1 MIGAAP
7 LWLSIFFSM
16 HIVLVNLGIGFAWLV
31 PYFKYIADKRND
43 KDLEI
48 TAREL
53 MRFYAAT
60 YALAGVFG
68 TAFTVF
74 LLSYYPRFIGA
85 AGHIALVPF
94 AISITAIAVQFF
106 SIVAFWYGW
115 DRFSRRVLYIIGGFL
130 AASALL
136 IPLGFRA
143 VFAFL
148 NIPAGLEAT
157 LTPSGIKWGLNL
169 AAAFENPTFA
179 PLYIKSIAGAF
190 TLTFVVVLS
199 MYLYRGLASSDNN
212 IKERSLRVA
221 RMMSVPAIIGLII
234 MPVLGAWYGISLEN
248 VPYKFNNIFASLGL
262 KIGDGIAYY
271 NVSWLFITKLV
282 FYAVQ
287 VIGVLAA
294 ISFLQK
300 GSKNIK
306 ALSILFLV
314 TAALAMGTVASGELL
329 NAYSQYPF
337 AIAAW
342 PDIMMGHIS
351 LSTLVNKY
359 GVGVYPHSSNAIQ
372 EFVNYINS
380 FVLIDGG
387 SSSTK
392 GVLLHLARKGLD
404 PAFLDLSLN
413 SVNRIAVTKA
423 VLAITLIFVS
433 VLLFFAAWL
442 LKMAITPKGELYS

>member
-7 LWLSIFFSM
+7 LWLSIFFSL
-16 HIVLVNLGIGFAWLV
+16 HIVMVNLGIGLAWLV
-31 PYFKYIADKRND
+31 PYFKYMADKRND

-60 YALAGVFG
+60 YGLAGVFG

-85 AGHIALVPF
+85 AGHIASVPF
-94 AISITAIAVQFF
+94 AIAVTAIGVQFF

-115 DRFSRRVLYIIGGFL
+115 DRFSKRTLYIIGGFL
-130 AASALL
+130 ALSALL
-136 IPLGFRA
+136 IPFGFRA

-169 AAAFENPTFA
+169 VAALKNPTFA

-199 MYLYRGLASSDNN
+199 IYLYRGLTSSNDD
-212 IKERSLRVA
+212 IKERSLKIA
-221 RMMSVPAIIGLII
+221 KIMSEPSIIGLAI
-234 MPVLGAWYGISLEN
+234 MPVLGLWYGLSLEN
-248 VPYKFNNIFASLGL
+248 IPYKFNNIFAPLGL
-262 KIGDGIAYY
+262 KVGDGIAYY
-271 NVSWLFITKLV
+271 NVGWLFIIKLI
-282 FYAVQ
+282 FYAIQ

-294 ISFLQK
+294 IRFLQK
-300 GSKNIK
+300 GSKSIK
-306 ALSILFLV
+306 ALSLLFLV

-337 AIAAW
+337 FIASW
-342 PDIMMGHIS
+342 PNVMTGSIS
-351 LSTLVNKY
+351 LSTLVHKY
-359 GVGVYPHSSNAIQ
+359 GVVVYPHSLNSIR
-372 EFVNYINS
+372 ELVNYINS
-380 FVLIDGG
+380 FVLIDG
-387 SSSTK
+387 SSSAR
-392 GVLLHLARKGLD
+392 GVILRLTRKGLD

-413 SVNRIAVTKA
+413 SVNRIAVTKGVI
-423 VLAITLIFVS
+423 VLTTLFVS
-433 VLLFFAAWL
+433 VLIFFAAWL
-442 LKMAITPKGELYS
+442 LKTAITPKGELYS